1 MVERPANGVLGV
13 LLIATLPGLG
23 IFSCVVLVLLALARG
38 FYAALRAAALVL
50 GLFVVASFLS
60 GTSPVNVVLSMASN
74 WLPCLVMVGV
84 LERTRSMALTVQ
96 LSVIVGCAGLAGFA
110 LLIDDPLTVWQPLI
124 DFYVN
129 FWREAGQVELA
140 NRVEQDL
147 PAVANGLTL
156 VMAVSYWLLL
166 FLMIQ
171 IGHSWYRLL
180 PGETVNYGRFADLSL
195 GKVLAVAT
203 AVASAGAYLL
213 NQSWLDGAAVFL
225 FTAFL
230 VQGFAVVHWHR
241 RENALP
247 LFAVVLAYV
256 LLMALSFV
264 WGSILALVGYLDA
277 WFGLRKKIRT
287 PA

>member
-129 FWREAGQVELA
+129 FWREAGQEELA

-147 PAVANGLTL
+147 
-156 VMAVSYWLLL
+156 
-166 FLMIQ
+166 
-171 IGHSWYRLL
+171 
-180 PGETVNYGRFADLSL
+180 
-195 GKVLAVAT
+195 
-203 AVASAGAYLL
+203 
-213 NQSWLDGAAVFL
+213 
-225 FTAFL
+225 
-230 VQGFAVVHWHR
+230 
-241 RENALP
+241 
-247 LFAVVLAYV
+247 
-256 LLMALSFV
+256 
-264 WGSILALVGYLDA
+264 
-277 WFGLRKKIRT
+277 
-287 PA
+287 